1 MAMDIDEYLNSDFS
15 CEVEYYQGKP
25 KIVILRNGKRSP
37 ILPWRRTLG
46 FMASR
51 ALVLREPQTAQIMQ
65 RFCDSDGSVPPQNA
79 TIQINARYA
88 EKAENRPYRGKS
100 VLYVSGK
107 CPFEGTSTG
116 LNGGRLLVHAY
127 LQAFECIMDKL
138 DEIYKKN

>member
-65 RFCDSDGSVPPQNA
+65 RFCDSHGSSPLKIQRFRSMQDMPKRQKIDRIRVNLCCMFQESAHLKARVPA
-79 TIQINARYA
+79 
-88 EKAENRPYRGKS
+88 
-100 VLYVSGK
+100 
-107 CPFEGTSTG
+107 
-116 LNGGRLLVHAY
+116 
-127 LQAFECIMDKL
+127 
-138 DEIYKKN
+138 